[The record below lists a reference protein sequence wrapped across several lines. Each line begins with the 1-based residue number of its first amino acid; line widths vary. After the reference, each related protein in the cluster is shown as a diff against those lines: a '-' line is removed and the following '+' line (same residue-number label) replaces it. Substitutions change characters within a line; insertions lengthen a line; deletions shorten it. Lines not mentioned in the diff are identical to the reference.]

1 MAKKSKKKPTE
12 EIPSVRNSKEEKLFQ
27 NLLRTTQQ
35 FIQGKGFYPMA
46 ESDLFQRLSFA
57 PQHLT
62 LFREVLSTLLKQT
75 VIELSGGLYRQK
87 HAKNNIVTGILR
99 MHPRGF
105 GFLQT
110 DDPDLYEEDIFI
122 PKPFTMNAVDGDH
135 VEVQVNPVISEKG
148 PEGKVIKILSRTR
161 THLAGIIREVDRH
174 GEIFAYVPLLGAD
187 QRVIV
192 QSSKKCP
199 VKVGDRIVMEV
210 VEWGEK
216 DTETIC
222 TPTRSLGHISDASCD
237 IPAAI
242 AEFELRGEFP
252 KKVIA
257 EAKKWGNRVSTK
269 EIAQREDLRGINCFT
284 IDPDT
289 AKDFDDAINLT
300 KDNQGNY
307 HLGVHI
313 ADVSHY
319 VHPDSEMDKEAF
331 LRCNSTYF
339 PNYCLP
345 MLPST
350 LSDNLCSLKPN
361 VNRLAV
367 SVLVD
372 FDPNG
377 NMTQYRITRS
387 VIKSVKRFTYREAK
401 EVLDGKKR
409 SSHAPTLHLMVELCK
424 LLKKKRYERGSIEFS
439 LPELVVK
446 VDKEGVPYG
455 TDYIEYD
462 VTHQLVEEFM
472 LKANEIVATHLD
484 KQGKNLT
491 YRIHDVPAEENM
503 RDFSVLACAFGF
515 KLSNNPTP
523 AELQILFDEALN
535 TPYGPYLATSYI
547 RRMRLAIYSPDN
559 IGHYGLSLS
568 HYCHFTSPIRRYV
581 DLVAHRILFGESDD
595 REELDRISQLAS
607 ERERISAKAES
618 SVVLLKK
625 LRLLQDLHEKEAYK
639 QHEAVISRIKN
650 FGIYFEVID
659 FMLEGF
665 LHISEVGDDYY
676 IFEENNMRLRGRHQ
690 GGTFT
695 AGDKI
700 TVMLKSID
708 LIMLECQWQIV
719 GSQPRKKMSSSFRE
733 APSPRQKKEKKF
745 KKGKEPKR
753 KDEKKERKSSK
764 REQKK
769 EWVKKSTKESV
780 TVPLALD
787 PASYKTSREEQLIE
801 IISKKE
807 KVFAKTNRK
816 PFPSLRSASQPIAKK
831 KVAPKRE
838 PNPKKRKK

>member
-1 MAKKSKKKPTE
+1 MAKKSKKKQTE
-12 EIPSVRNSKEEKLFQ
+12 EVSEGRSSKEEKLFQ

-35 FIQGKGFYPMA
+35 FVEGKGFYPMP

-57 PQHLT
+57 PQHLSI
-62 LFREVLSTLLKQT
+62 FREVLATLLKQNT
-75 VIELSGGLYRQK
+75 IELAGGLYRQK
-87 HAKNNIVTGILR
+87 HLKNNVVTGILR

-105 GFLQT
+105 GFLQVEDT
-110 DDPDLYEEDIFI
+110 DLYEEDIFI
-122 PKPFTMNAVDGDH
+122 PKPFTLNAVDGDH
-135 VEVQVNPVISEKG
+135 VEVQVNPIISEKG
-148 PEGKVIKILSRTR
+148 PEGKVIAILSRTR

-174 GEIFAYVPLLGAD
+174 GEILAYVPLLGQD

-192 QSSKKCP
+192 QSSKKFP
-199 VKVGDRIVMEV
+199 LKIGDRIVMEV

-222 TPTRSLGHISDASCD
+222 APTSILGHISDASCD

-252 KKVIA
+252 KKVME

-269 EIAQREDLRGINCFT
+269 EIAQREDLRGIDCFT

-289 AKDFDDAINLT
+289 AKDFDDAINVT
-300 KDNQGNY
+300 KDSKGNY

-372 FDPNG
+372 FDSQG
-377 NMTQYRITRS
+377 NMTNYRIARS
-387 VIKSVKRFTYREAK
+387 VIKSAKRFSYREAK
-401 EVLDGKKR
+401 EILDGKKR
-409 SSHAPTLHLMVELCK
+409 SRHTPALHLMVELCK
-424 LLKKKRYERGSIEFS
+424 LLKRKRYERGSIEFS

-446 VDKEGVPYG
+446 VDKDGTPYG

-484 KQGKNLT
+484 KKGKNLT

-503 RDFSVLACAFGF
+503 RDFSVLAGAFGF

-559 IGHYGLSLS
+559 IGHYGLSLT

-607 ERERISAKAES
+607 ERERISAKAEG
-618 SVVLLKK
+618 SVLLLKK
-625 LRLLQDLHEKEAYK
+625 LRLLQDFHEKEAFK

-665 LHISEVGDDYY
+665 LHISEIGNDYY
-676 IFEENNMRLRGRHQ
+676 IYEESSMRLKGRHQ

-700 TVMLKSID
+700 TVMLKDVD
-708 LIMLECQWQIV
+708 LVMRECQWQMV
-719 GSQPRKKMSSSFRE
+719 GNEGRKKPHPSLRE
-733 APSPRQKKEKKF
+733 APSFHSRKEKSSHRKGEKRKEKKEDTSKKVRA
-745 KKGKEPKR
+745 KKGIKQPL
-753 KDEKKERKSSK
+753 S
-764 REQKK
+764 
-769 EWVKKSTKESV
+769 
-780 TVPLALD
+780 VPLALD
-787 PASYKTSREEQLIE
+787 PASYKTSREEQLVE
-801 IISKKE
+801 IIKGKE
-807 KVFAKTNRK
+807 KVIASSNRR
-816 PFPSLRSASQPIAKK
+816 PFPASRSLSQPIAKK
-831 KVAPKRE
+831 KGVERGQQKKPK
-838 PNPKKRKK
+838 PKRKK